1 MKNFNI
7 LKVQWK
13 IRLLG
18 GGDLRKTNTEGGI
31 A

>member
-1 MKNFNI
+1 MKDLNI
-7 LKVQWK
+7 LGVQWK

-18 GGDLRKTNTEGGI
+18 GSLQKTDIKGGI